1 MASRKFRAEGM
12 ADLARLEEEEQ
23 SISRRRR
30 ELLVD
35 MDQLRLNAS
44 RDEDQSARL
53 GAIEEEE
60 RALSSRRR
68 TLQHQ
73 IDGLR
78 LRLRL
83 PPGPRAD

>member
-1 MASRKFRAEGM
+1 MT
-12 ADLARLEEEEQ
+12 DLTRLEEEEQ
-23 SISRRRR
+23 SISQRRR

-35 MDQLRLNAS
+35 MDQLRLNAP
-44 RDEDQSARL
+44 RDEARL

-83 PPGPRAD
+83 PQGPRDD